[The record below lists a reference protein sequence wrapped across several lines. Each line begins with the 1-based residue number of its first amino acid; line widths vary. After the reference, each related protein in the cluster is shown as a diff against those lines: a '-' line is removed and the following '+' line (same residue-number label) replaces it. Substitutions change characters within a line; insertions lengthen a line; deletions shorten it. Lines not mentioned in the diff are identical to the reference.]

1 MKKLTAIILT
11 TAMIASLSACGTKAE
26 TKTLTGTG
34 QGYGGDVTVTVTME
48 GDKITKVEA
57 KGDKETQGIGS
68 NAVAQLPAKFVEKNS
83 ADVDVVAGA
92 TVSSR
97 GLIYAVKN
105 ALDPTANPWP
115 IVDNTK
121 PGEVTASTIFHG
133 LGFSN
138 VARTGPGKDDTDTQ
152 VWSFNNVYAD
162 VLFDKDGKILYIYVD
177 QLEVASPNYDG
188 AGMPHIS
195 GWPGQTGYNVDEN
208 HDEKVDGKT
217 AATDDT
223 FKAEVALWKT
233 KRQRGDEYKVGIS
246 TWQDQ
251 MDSFQ
256 KMFVGM
262 TIAEIEEWN
271 KKFTSDRNGRP
282 LKDGSTDAADKAKY
296 DALTADEKADL
307 AEITATATISLTD
320 AHGNII
326 EAIKNAYANKQQL
339 KITEA
344 ASSGFGVS
352 FMPRIGPG
360 KDDTDTQVYS
370 FNEVVVNTLFDKD
383 GKIAYIHIDQ
393 LEVAS
398 PNYDGAGMPHFSGWP
413 GQGGYNFDEN
423 HDEKVDGKTPDTE
436 ANFQEEIKLWKSKR
450 ERGADYKVG
459 ISTWHEQMDA
469 YEEIFTGMTV
479 AEIETWFKKYTSDR
493 NGRPLKDGSEDA
505 ADKAKYDALTADEKA
520 DLAEVTASATM
531 SLNDAHG
538 NIIEA
543 IKASFANK
551 EALALTVK

>member
-1 MKKLTAIILT
+1 MKKLTTIILT
-11 TAMIASLSACGTKAE
+11 AAMIASLSACGTKVE

-34 QGYGGDVTVTVTME
+34 KGYGGDVTVTVTME
-48 GDKITKVEA
+48 GDKITKVVA
-57 KGDKETQGIGS
+57 KGDKETAGVGS
-68 NAVAQLPAKFVEKNS
+68 KAIEQLPAKFVEKNS

-92 TVSSR
+92 TVTSR
-97 GLIYAVKN
+97 ALIYAVKN
-105 ALDPTANPWP
+105 ALDPKANPWP

-121 PGEVTASTIFHG
+121 PGEVTADTIFHG

-138 VARTGPGKDDTDTQ
+138 MARTGPGKDDKDTQ
-152 VWSFNNVYAD
+152 VWSLNNVYAD
-162 VLFDKDGKILYIYVD
+162 VLFDKDGKILYVYVD

-188 AGMPHIS
+188 AGMPHLS
-195 GWPGQTGYNVDEN
+195 GWPGQGGYNFDEN

-217 AATDDT
+217 PDT
-223 FKAEVALWKT
+223 EDNFKAEVALWKT
-233 KRQRGDEYKVGIS
+233 KRQRGAEYKVGIS
-246 TWQDQ
+246 TWQEQ
-251 MDSFQ
+251 MDSYQ

-262 TIAEIEEWN
+262 TIAEIEAWN

-296 DALTADEKADL
+296 DALTAAEKADL
-307 AEITATATISLTD
+307 AEVTATATISLTD

-344 ASSGFGVS
+344 ASTGFGVS

-360 KDDTDTQVYS
+360 KDDKDVQVYS

-393 LEVAS
+393 LEIAS

-436 ANFQEEIKLWKSKR
+436 ENFKAEVSLWKSKR

-469 YEEIFTGMTV
+469 FEKLFTGKTV

-493 NGRPLKDGSEDA
+493 NGRPLKDGSADA
-505 ADKAKYDALTADEKA
+505 ADKAKYDALTAAEKA

-551 EALALTVK
+551 EPLALKVK